1 MSSLFVLL
9 FFGCLG
15 GFCAGLINPSWVRV
29 TTRGKAA
36 KIYLGLA
43 FIFLILIAIT
53 PSAPAPQPQSAI
65 SPSSGKPTT
74 KTSSPSVAVAKSQI
88 YKIGEKVSIKDWE
101 LTAEASLKPGK
112 TLEWSEF
119 GNSQTASGKWLV
131 VPVTIKNSS
140 QDAKEVS
147 YSNFQ
152 VVDAAGKTYQ
162 HWGDLFTASM
172 YVEYRKR
179 QPLINPVQVVSG
191 GTVRSFLLF
200 DVSPDAK
207 GLKLKFRPASWHGE
221 ETLIEL
227 EK

>member
-15 GFCAGLINPSWVRV
+15 GFLAGLINPSWVRV
-29 TTRGKAA
+29 TTRGKAT

-43 FIFLILIAIT
+43 FIFFVLIAIT
-53 PSAPAPQPQSAI
+53 PAPAPQPQSAI
-65 SPSSGKPTT
+65 SASPGTATT
-74 KTSSPSVAVAKSQI
+74 KTTSPNVVAAKSQI
-88 YKIGEKVSIKDWE
+88 YQIGQKVSIKGWE

-131 VPVTIKNSS
+131 VPVTLKNSS

-152 VVDAAGKTYQ
+152 VVDAVGKTYQ

-172 YVEYRKR
+172 YVQYRKR

-191 GTVRSFLLF
+191 GIVRSFLLF

-207 GLKLKFRPASWHGE
+207 GLKLTFKPTSWQGE
-221 ETLIEL
+221 ETMIEL
-227 EK
+227 DK